1 MSPVRVKLGDFGV
14 SKQIQDPTTTTF
26 HTQVSTPAYGA
37 PEVLGLDST
46 SETSEYTNSV
56 DVWSLG
62 CVIYELLVGTK
73 LFVSVGQLSRYYF
86 RGWPFPED
94 ELKRL
99 SPPTSN
105 IGISLI
111 KSMLQIQPER
121 RPTAAEAL
129 GHAWLADL
137 RSHNE
142 YSGDGDK
149 AISRDEATSSG
160 KRKRK
165 PATHKRSKKR
175 KRKKNTI
182 VQDDMSCIPGGVSL
196 GVNAGFQKGGDSTT
210 LKPIF
215 DTSVMSIADAPSSQ
229 SLAVQAAPQ
238 KPKPMPHYSQA
249 PHSKGPSAPQK
260 KRVCDIPPA
269 CPKCRTPNTKLKLR
283 INNVLLIGTRC

>member
-1 MSPVRVKLGDFGV
+1 V

-62 CVIYELLVGTK
+62 CVTYELLVGTK

-86 RGWPFPED
+86 RRWPFPED

-111 KSMLQIQPER
+111 KSMLQMQPER

-137 RSHNE
+137 RRHNE
-142 YSGDGDK
+142 YSGDDGDK

-196 GVNAGFQKGGDSTT
+196 GVNAGF
-210 LKPIF
+210 
-215 DTSVMSIADAPSSQ
+215 
-229 SLAVQAAPQ
+229 
-238 KPKPMPHYSQA
+238 
-249 PHSKGPSAPQK
+249 
-260 KRVCDIPPA
+260 
-269 CPKCRTPNTKLKLR
+269 
-283 INNVLLIGTRC
+283 